1 MTQPATP
8 PRPLRVLICDDND
21 TLRAALADVVRAQG
35 DLTLVGSAGDA
46 DEAIALAGA
55 HRPHVVVLDVRFPGG
70 GPYTAQQI
78 VRSVSG
84 VRIVA
89 FSAYGDQGPRNEMA
103 AAGVAGYL
111 VKGISNARLLA
122 EIRTLGAQAL
132 ASPAFTTEGVDPVD
146 QPLERIHPQQAIELP
161 HPLPRQFWSDASP

>member
-1 MTQPATP
+1 MTRPTRPTTP

-21 TLRAALADVVRAQG
+21 TLRAALADVVRAQA
-35 DLTLVGSAGDA
+35 DLTLVGCAADA

-70 GPYTAQQI
+70 GPHTAQQI
-78 VRSVSG
+78 VRGVPG

-89 FSAYGDQGPRNEMA
+89 FTAYGDQGSRTEMA

-111 VKGISNARLLA
+111 VKGITNARLLA

-132 ASPAFTTEGVDPVD
+132 ASPAFAAEG
-146 QPLERIHPQQAIELP
+146 EAG
-161 HPLPRQFWSDASP
+161 A